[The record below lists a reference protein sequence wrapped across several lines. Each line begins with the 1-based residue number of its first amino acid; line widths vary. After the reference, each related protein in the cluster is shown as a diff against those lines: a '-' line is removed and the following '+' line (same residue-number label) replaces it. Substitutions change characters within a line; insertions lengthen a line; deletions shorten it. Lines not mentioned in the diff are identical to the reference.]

1 MHLTQV
7 GAGMAEQSLSQREE
21 FMFASVS
28 HVFSHLVLVDL
39 WEFVG
44 GRERRAMRKV
54 LSTAGVGAE
63 QG

>member
-1 MHLTQV
+1 
-7 GAGMAEQSLSQREE
+7 MAEQSLSQREE

-28 HVFSHLVLVDL
+28 HLFSHLVLVSL

-44 GRERRAMRKV
+44 KGKENSEEGSPY
-54 LSTAGVGAE
+54 LGS

>member
-7 GAGMAEQSLSQREE
+7 GACRAEQSLSGREE

-28 HVFSHLVLVDL
+28 HVFSHLVLVGL

-44 GRERRAMRKV
+44 GRERRAMRRA
-54 LSTAGVGAE
+54 LSTAGVEAD

>member
-1 MHLTQV
+1 
-7 GAGMAEQSLSQREE
+7 MAEQSLSGREE

-44 GRERRAMRKV
+44 GRERRAMRRA
-54 LSTAGVGAE
+54 LSTAGVGTE